1 MMDIVNITPFSI
13 KVASVIGSFILVP
26 KQAHSISDFLIKV
39 RNTPNVVKDKIT
51 NVINKTRGNCNSA
64 R

>member
-13 KVASVIGSFILVP
+13 KVASVIGSFIAVP
-26 KQAHSISDFLIKV
+26 KQAHSISGFLIKV
-39 RNTPNVVKDKIT
+39 RNTPKVVKDKIT
-51 NVINKTRGNCNSA
+51 NVINKTRGNCNFA